1 MTISINFQNAI
12 GQSVLI
18 IGDVGA
24 GKTRL
29 TVRLVDEAIAAGM
42 REQITVIDMAP
53 TTRFVGL
60 LKIGG
65 QLREMAPRLNK
76 VRYLA
81 PSHIETPRLSAR
93 SSQELQHLVSL
104 NQQRITPLLHAFLH
118 TPSPILFINDVSLYL
133 QSGSLALVTQV
144 ICAADTCIVNG
155 YYGQSIQ
162 TEIEDP
168 VSRIERALMD
178 RLIEDMDIVVK
189 L

>member
-1 MTISINFQNAI
+1 MTTSISFQSVI

-24 GKTRL
+24 GKTQL
-29 TVRLVDEAIAAGM
+29 TIRLVDEAVAAGLM
-42 REQITVIDMAP
+42 EQITIIDMAP
-53 TTRFVGL
+53 TTQFVGS

-65 QLREMAPRLNK
+65 QLREMAAHLDK

-81 PSHIETPRLSAR
+81 PFRIETPRLSAR
-93 SSQELQHLVSL
+93 SSQELHHLITL
-104 NQQRITPLLHAFLH
+104 NQQRIAPLLHAFLH

-133 QSGSLALVTQV
+133 QSGSLTLVTQV
-144 ICAADTCIVNG
+144 IGATDTCIVNG

-162 TEIEDP
+162 TEIEDQ
-168 VSRIERALMD
+168 VSHIERALMD
-178 RLIEDMDIVVK
+178 RLIENIDIVVP